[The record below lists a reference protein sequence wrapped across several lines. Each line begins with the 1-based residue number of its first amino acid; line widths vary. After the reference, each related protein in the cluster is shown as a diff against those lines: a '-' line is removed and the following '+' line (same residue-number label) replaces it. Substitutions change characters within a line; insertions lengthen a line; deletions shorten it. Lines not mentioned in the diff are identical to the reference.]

1 MSSFARA
8 LADRSNSAGGGGGGW
23 GEGAEGHSLTALRM
37 PRSGDSASFHTAGPP
52 EWAFSPSLSL
62 VSEALPGF
70 ASHSRNPH
78 WQEGCLL
85 SPSRACFS
93 CPCVS
98 PCIPVPGGPR
108 HGEPSGSGCQWSFMS
123 PGQPLKPSGP
133 QSLHPQ
139 KGLTPPLPTSEHC
152 RANICSRKGG
162 EACAKTGGP
171 DTGPVKCLSRLLTPA
186 SPSFLYPAPAPSLEC
201 PGKEHSM
208 SHQEK

>member
-1 MSSFARA
+1 MCVSSFARA
-8 LADRSNSAGGGGGGW
+8 PADRSNSEGGGGW
-23 GEGAEGHSLTALRM
+23 GDGVEGHSPAALRM
-37 PRSGDSASFHTAGPP
+37 PRGGDSASFHTAGPP
-52 EWAFSPSLSL
+52 DWAFSPSLSL
-62 VSEALPGF
+62 VSGALPGF
-70 ASHSRNPH
+70 ASHSENSH
-78 WQEGCLL
+78 WQEGC
-85 SPSRACFS
+85 FS
-93 CPCVS
+93 CPCIS
-98 PCIPVPGGPR
+98 PCTPVPGGPR
-108 HGEPSGSGCQWSFMS
+108 RGEPSGSGCQWNFMS
-123 PGQPLKPSGP
+123 PSQPLKPSGP
-133 QSLHPQ
+133 QSPHPQ